1 MRDVFFDEI
10 ETDDPEAYIR
20 QKFPDKNLKYEKTV
34 EADGSLV
41 FDIEDLRHPPAV
53 YVYRNLN
60 RAENT
65 RKAEKK
71 TMSEEKHTHVHVLED
86 GTVIEH
92 SHDHAHGHHHTNTKA
107 VLNRLSRAIGHMES
121 IKRMVEEGR
130 DCTEVLIQLSA
141 VKAAINNTGKIIL
154 EDHIEHC
161 IVDAVEHGDIK
172 AIQELNKAIDRFVK

>member
-1 MRDVFFDEI
+1 
-10 ETDDPEAYIR
+10 
-20 QKFPDKNLKYEKTV
+20 
-34 EADGSLV
+34 
-41 FDIEDLRHPPAV
+41 
-53 YVYRNLN
+53 
-60 RAENT
+60 
-65 RKAEKK
+65 
-71 TMSEEKHTHVHVLED
+71 MSEEKHTHVHVLED

-141 VKAAINNTGKIIL
+141 V